1 MKVVNSTECLPQV
14 NFGSLFF
21 RFIVHV
27 TLINK
32 RHFREHFNF
41 SLGPEKKSPSKP
53 MESEIPECGNFV
65 ALLDEYG
72 SSNENGLVSSNR
84 LSLDLKAGN
93 EKINDVSE

>member
-1 MKVVNSTECLPQV
+1 
-14 NFGSLFF
+14 
-21 RFIVHV
+21 
-27 TLINK
+27 
-32 RHFREHFNF
+32 
-41 SLGPEKKSPSKP
+41 

-84 LSLDLKAGN
+84 LGLDLKAGN